1 MNSCI
6 YRIHYPDHYFLQL
19 RQKLSS
25 PLISAVNAR
34 TILATHSCSYC
45 KHYPRYL
52 VLQLLQ
58 RLRSPLTLAVTAKT
72 NLAVKLRNYCKNYPR
87 HEFMQLPHKLSSPL
101 IFAATAK
108 TILAMKFCSY
118 CRNYPRHEFLRLLNP
133 SEPARLPIRARGC
146 FRARRQACKLMMTIT
161 MTANF
166 CTPPIMRP
174 PCPPPSAPPFSERV
188 KRHLGEIHICVYTYT
203 YTCTPVYTCVGLR
216 VRVVFTSVTC
226 LLPPRLACNL
236 TMITRLTANF

>member
-58 RLRSPLTLAVTAKT
+58 RLCSPLTLAVTAKT

-174 PCPPPSAPPFSERV
+174 PCPPPLRPALLRTRPTPSR
-188 KRHLGEIHICVYTYT
+188 RNTYMCVY
-203 YTCTPVYTCVGLR
+203 
-216 VRVVFTSVTC
+216 
-226 LLPPRLACNL
+226 
-236 TMITRLTANF
+236 I